1 VILDPTKIA
10 RYVNKANIVTAAWRA
25 LFGAVPT
32 KHSVI
37 LAMAVAE
44 FETHLGDAG
53 AHASGG
59 GDTLLAQHRADRR
72 RRRRRERAGRGD
84 PHVGR

>member
-1 VILDPTKIA
+1 MILDPTKIA

-37 LAMAVAE
+37 LAMSVGQV
-44 FETHLGDAG
+44 LGTLSFAAFLLVVVYDIR
-53 AHASGG
+53 SG
-59 GDTLLAQHRADRR
+59 RR
-72 RRRRRERAGRGD
+72 PMAK
-84 PHVGR
+84 